1 MVTFSAPVVGGP
13 LSHRGPL
20 SHAVAEPPREAVAM
34 RQTITLGRVAG
45 IRLGLNGGAVVIV
58 VLLAAGLAFGRLPA
72 VHPGQSPV
80 VYLTAGLVAAVLFLA
95 SILAHEL
102 AHALVARANGVE
114 VEAITLWLLGGVA
127 ELRNEPKTPG
137 AEFAIAVVGPVTS
150 GVVGGLF
157 GVVAFGLSS
166 AEAGG
171 IAVAVAS
178 YLAVTN
184 VALAVFNLVPAAP
197 LDGGRVL
204 RAAVWRWTGDRAR
217 AAIAAARAGRIFGL
231 VLIGGGVAQALLLR
245 SGLGGLWWVLLGWF
259 LVQAAAAEEE
269 RARLGRKL
277 HGVTVAEVMTA
288 RPVVADPDLPVA
300 GFIDRVA
307 LADPYSTY
315 PLVDRH
321 GRLTGLVTLNRIR
334 AVPPQQRAT
343 RRLAD
348 IACPPDQ
355 VPVARPEEPLVDLLP
370 RLHGCVDG
378 RAVVVDDAGRVVGLV
393 SPRDISNAMALADL
407 RAAQPYPLL
416 GADLNAGPTGRAG
429 T

>member
-157 GVVAFGLSS
+157 GAVAFGLSS

-204 RAAVWRWTGDRAR
+204 RAAVWRWTGDRTKASVV
-217 AAIAAARAGRIFGL
+217 AARAGRIFGF
-231 VLIGGGVAQALLLR
+231 VLIAAGVAQILLL
-245 SGLGGLWWVLLGWF
+245 GGFGGWWWLLLGWF
-259 LVQAAAAEEE
+259 IVQAATAEEA
-269 RARLGRKL
+269 RARIGRQL
-277 HGVTVAEVMTA
+277 HGA
-288 RPVVADPDLPVA
+288 R
-300 GFIDRVA
+300 
-307 LADPYSTY
+307 
-315 PLVDRH
+315 
-321 GRLTGLVTLNRIR
+321 
-334 AVPPQQRAT
+334 
-343 RRLAD
+343 
-348 IACPPDQ
+348 
-355 VPVARPEEPLVDLLP
+355 
-370 RLHGCVDG
+370 
-378 RAVVVDDAGRVVGLV
+378 
-393 SPRDISNAMALADL
+393 
-407 RAAQPYPLL
+407 
-416 GADLNAGPTGRAG
+416 
-429 T
+429 